1 MRTAAS
7 CKIAI
12 PLYLWPGYGRL
23 PCAWETILTSPEKNP
38 IVVVNPDSGPGSTAF
53 DLFKDAVHK
62 CQAVGIKV
70 VGYVRTEYAERSLDV
85 VFKDLKLYKDWYNVD
100 GFFIDEMYHWGRIES
115 GCALAAF
122 HVLMM

>member
-1 MRTAAS
+1 M
-7 CKIAI
+7 
-12 PLYLWPGYGRL
+12 
-23 PCAWETILTSPEKNP
+23 TSPEKNP